1 MSKRQPKFSEEL
13 RMARKRKKKKDI
25 DGGFYK
31 TPKSVAFAQMR
42 VEGGRHT
49 DRGLSKVR

>member
-1 MSKRQPKFSEEL
+1 M
-13 RMARKRKKKKDI
+13 RKKKKKKKDI

-42 VEGGRHT
+42 TEGKRHT

>member
-1 MSKRQPKFSEEL
+1 MEKK
-13 RMARKRKKKKDI
+13 KKKKKKKDP

-42 VEGGRHT
+42 EESQRHQ